1 MVLLVSEYKVF
12 ISKIILPVMRVMP
25 GIINS
30 RIHAVRG
37 GLGQVFFCQF
47 PVTISVDQI
56 HQCSGRIMII
66 FLDKV
71 S

>member
-1 MVLLVSEYKVF
+1 
-12 ISKIILPVMRVMP
+12 MRVMP